1 MRKYFIDCLLAKE
14 QEIIECEITKDGLLL
29 IIPDGPAIRE
39 VLSQYDEDD
48 EGWFFNSSHD
58 RYIAEKDFGNINAN
72 PQLAWSNG
80 YEIIT

>member
-1 MRKYFIDCLLAKE
+1 MKEYFIDCLLTKDD
-14 QEIIECEITKDGLLL
+14 EIIEGKITKDGLLL
-29 IIPDGPAIRE
+29 KFNFNNISHILK
-39 VLSQYDEDD
+39 VYDKDN

-58 RYIAEKDFGNINAN
+58 RYIAEEEFQSITAN